1 MQIEI
6 EGHKAYI
13 HTEKDIDINL
23 ESIILIPGA
32 GMDHRIAKMFDF
44 NSVSKKHNLISIDLP
59 GHGFTPG
66 PALTS
71 IEDHTDFCIK
81 VLSKLGITNPI
92 IAGHSMGGLI
102 ALNLSLEIDVK
113 QTILINTS
121 YPLAVGEMLLD
132 HAKGNLDQ
140 ASEFF
145 TKYGVV
151 NIPETEIK
159 SKGFGV
165 MGSGFY
171 GRSKGTIK
179 SPYGTKNIESDPEK
193 EIKLYPLKKIFNQT
207 YKEILSIDLKACA
220 PFRINESAIN
230 NLSKIHFVYG
240 SKDKLARFDPDSSV
254 LKNIDKDTKVHIM
267 PETGHF
273 PFFERPNDLNKLI
286 QKIINL

>member
-1 MQIEI
+1 MQIQI
-6 EGHKAYI
+6 EGHKAYV
-13 HTEKDIDINL
+13 HTEKELDTNL

-32 GMDHRIAKMFDF
+32 GMDHRIAKMFNF
-44 NSVSKKHNLISIDLP
+44 GSISNNHNILSIDLP

-66 PALTS
+66 PALS
-71 IEDHTDFCIK
+71 SVESQTDFCIK
-81 VLSKLGITNPI
+81 IINELSIKNPVV
-92 IAGHSMGGLI
+92 AGHSMGGLV
-102 ALNLSLEIDVK
+102 ALNLSLSMDVK

-145 TKYGVV
+145 TKYGVF

-179 SPYGTKNIESDPEK
+179 SPYGTKNIESDPER

-207 YKEILSIDLKACA
+207 YKEILSIDLKACS
-220 PFRINESAIN
+220 PFRIVDSAID

-240 SKDKLARFDPDSSV
+240 GKDKLARFDPDSAL
-254 LKNIDKDTKVHIM
+254 LKNIDLDTQVHIM

-273 PFFERPNDLNKLI
+273 PFFERPNELNKLI

>member
-6 EGHKAYI
+6 EGQKA
-13 HTEKDIDINL
+13 HVHSQNNIDDSL

-44 NSVSKKHNLISIDLP
+44 DFISDNHNLLTFDLP
-59 GHGFTPG
+59 GHGFSPG
-66 PALTS
+66 PALLT
-71 IEDHTDFCIK
+71 IEDQTNFCLKIIDKLNIK
-81 VLSKLGITNPI
+81 NPI
-92 IAGHSMGGLI
+92 LIGHSMGGLI
-102 ALNLSLEIDVK
+102 AVNLSTIIDTK
-113 QTILINTS
+113 LTILVNTS

-132 HAKGNLDQ
+132 FAKGNLDQ

-159 SKGFGV
+159 SKGFGT

-179 SPYGTKNIESDPEK
+179 SPYGTKNIESDPER

-207 YKEILSIDLKACA
+207 YKEILSIDLKACS
-220 PFRINESAIN
+220 PFRITDNKID
-230 NLSKIHFVYG
+230 NLTDIHFIYG
-240 SKDKLARFDPDSSV
+240 QKDKLARFNPECDL
-254 LKNIDKDTKVHIM
+254 LKNVDIDTKVHIM

-273 PFFERPNDLNKLI
+273 PFFERPEDLKTLI
-286 QKIINL
+286 QKIIF

>member
-1 MQIEI
+1 
-6 EGHKAYI
+6 
-13 HTEKDIDINL
+13 
-23 ESIILIPGA
+23 
-32 GMDHRIAKMFDF
+32 MFDY
-44 NSVSKKHNLISIDLP
+44 NSISKKHNLLSIDFP

-71 IEDHTDFCIK
+71 IEAQTDFCIK
-81 VLSKLGITNPI
+81 LLKKLNIGHPI
-92 IAGHSMGGLI
+92 VAGHSMGGLV
-102 ALNLSLEIDVK
+102 ALKLSLLIAVK

-121 YPLAVGEMLLD
+121 YPLAVGELLLD

-145 TKYGVV
+145 TKYGVF
-151 NIPETEIK
+151 NIPEAEIK

-193 EIKLYPLKKIFNQT
+193 EIRLYPLKKIFNQT
-207 YKEILSIDLKACA
+207 YKEILSIDLKACS
-220 PFRINESAIN
+220 PFRITEDEIN
-230 NLSKIHFVYG
+230 NLSKIHFIYG
-240 SKDKLARFDPDSSV
+240 GKDKLARFNPECDL
-254 LKNIDKDTKVHIM
+254 LKNIDIDKKVHIM

-273 PFFERPNDLNKLI
+273 PFFERPVEFNSLI
-286 QKIINL
+286 RKVINL

>member
-1 MQIEI
+1 MQVEI
-6 EGHKAYI
+6 EGHKAYV
-13 HTEKDIDINL
+13 HTEKDIDPNL

-32 GMDHRIAKMFDF
+32 GMDHRIAKMFDY
-44 NSVSKKHNLISIDLP
+44 NSISKKHNLLSIDFP

-71 IEDHTDFCIK
+71 IEAQTDFCIK
-81 VLSKLGITNPI
+81 LLKKLNIGHPI
-92 IAGHSMGGLI
+92 VAGHSMGGLV
-102 ALNLSLEIDVK
+102 ALKLSLLIAVK

-121 YPLAVGEMLLD
+121 YPLAVGELLLD

-145 TKYGVV
+145 TKYGVF
-151 NIPETEIK
+151 NIPEAEIK

-193 EIKLYPLKKIFNQT
+193 EIRLYPLKKIFNQT
-207 YKEILSIDLKACA
+207 YKEILSIDLKACS
-220 PFRINESAIN
+220 PFRITEDEIN
-230 NLSKIHFVYG
+230 NLSKIHFIYG
-240 SKDKLARFDPDSSV
+240 GKDKLARFNPECDL
-254 LKNIDKDTKVHIM
+254 LKNIDIDKKVHIM

-273 PFFERPNDLNKLI
+273 PFFERPVEFNSLI
-286 QKIINL
+286 GKVINL